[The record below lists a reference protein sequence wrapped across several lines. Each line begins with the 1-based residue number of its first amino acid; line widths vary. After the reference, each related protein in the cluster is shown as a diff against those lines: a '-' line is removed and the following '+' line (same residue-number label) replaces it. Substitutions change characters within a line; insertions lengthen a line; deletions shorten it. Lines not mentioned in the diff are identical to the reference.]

1 MTTPPANLPEGETTT
16 PDEDF
21 EILDASN
28 VSLCSV
34 SAETYLS
41 LPEELLGLST
51 VNDVENAI
59 QRCKNMILTKTE
71 DTEERKWLVRRLIEL
86 RIRLE
91 NLREVHDQ
99 NAIETNINENKKVI
113 LGHHFT
119 LQSFPKSPLHYY
131 CDRCSGVIWNV
142 LHSWYLCSECNYKC
156 HVKCLD
162 QVCRV
167 CAHVLVTEKPTYIY
181 DICPQAENGLA
192 NQNYRCA
199 ECLAHTSISYNSVEP
214 RLCDYT
220 GKYYCSTCH
229 WNSTSVIPARVIL
242 NWDFEE
248 RVVCRSS
255 KQILNLMSK
264 LPILK
269 LEELNPVL
277 FACIEELGVVK
288 ELRQQLMQIKK
299 YLTSCKSALEEQ
311 LLWQSNDKV
320 HFLENEDTYSLQD
333 LFELRTGELVK
344 YLNKLRDCFI
354 RHIKVDC
361 EANM

>member
-113 LGHHFT
+113 L
-119 LQSFPKSPLHYY
+119 
-131 CDRCSGVIWNV
+131 
-142 LHSWYLCSECNYKC
+142 ECNYKC

-277 FACIEELGVVK
+277 FACIEELGV

-361 EANM
+361 EASDL

>member
-1 MTTPPANLPEGETTT
+1 
-16 PDEDF
+16 
-21 EILDASN
+21 
-28 VSLCSV
+28 
-34 SAETYLS
+34 
-41 LPEELLGLST
+41 
-51 VNDVENAI
+51 
-59 QRCKNMILTKTE
+59 MILTKTE

-142 LHSWYLCSECNYKC
+142 LHSWYLCSGIYTKFYYYQFGILHNSNHKFFIYKYIFSLILMVDFFHLECNYKC

-199 ECLAHTSISYNSVEP
+199 ECLAHTSIS
-214 RLCDYT
+214 
-220 GKYYCSTCH
+220 
-229 WNSTSVIPARVIL
+229 
-242 NWDFEE
+242 
-248 RVVCRSS
+248 
-255 KQILNLMSK
+255 
-264 LPILK
+264 
-269 LEELNPVL
+269 
-277 FACIEELGVVK
+277 
-288 ELRQQLMQIKK
+288 K
-299 YLTSCKSALEEQ
+299 YL
-311 LLWQSNDKV
+311 
-320 HFLENEDTYSLQD
+320 
-333 LFELRTGELVK
+333 
-344 YLNKLRDCFI
+344 
-354 RHIKVDC
+354 IKHQFAV
-361 EANM
+361 E